1 MKNLI
6 TTRCFPAAILA
17 LCAGQALAGGNPWL
31 DNGNAAASNNI
42 LGSLN
47 NVPLNLTANG
57 ETLLKLEYTDSV
69 FTGPP
74 DVTYS
79 TGSIVGGYWG
89 NVANAGGC
97 LVFGGHEFV
106 VSGNPT
112 ITARPNLAQDFGGTI
127 MGGADNATGD
137 ANDTDQFGQPF
148 ATVGGGFS
156 NEARGAYSTV
166 IGGLAN
172 EAKGYAATNIG
183 GSQNA
188 AGGNF
193 SMAGGYNAVVRNADT
208 VGDSDGDQGC
218 FVWSDYSSTVTSFT
232 TTGPNQFL
240 IRAAGG
246 VGIGTNSPD
255 GQLEVSAA
263 GTFQRPHFTI
273 NETTGNFSRLAFTNA
288 TTNKFWHFSAKCNG
302 ATPADDQL
310 NYYYQDSNGQGR
322 NPLQIRGDGRIGIG
336 GPAPGTGITLDVFG
350 TARCTTLIQT
360 SSQRYKTDVE
370 SLPSVLD
377 RFVQLRPVAFTWDKD
392 HGGTK
397 DVGLIAEEVAAVFPE
412 AVATIDGQVEG
423 INYSRVT
430 ALAIQ
435 AVKEQQQ
442 KAAASEARVNKLEAE
457 NAELKARLERIEKA
471 LTDRR

>member
-1 MKNLI
+1 MR
-6 TTRCFPAAILA
+6 TFHGA
-17 LCAGQALAGGNPWL
+17 
-31 DNGNAAASNNI
+31 AAASC
-42 LGSLN
+42 LGLLAGASHAQWQVTGNAGLN
-47 NVPLNLTANG
+47 GNTNFIGTTDAVPLVFRSNNQQVMSLFNQLTTVNSDQFDGSNLLAGWNANTIAAGATA
-57 ETLLKLEYTDSV
+57 
-69 FTGPP
+69 
-74 DVTYS
+74 S
-79 TGSIVGGYWG
+79 T
-89 NVANAGGC
+89 
-97 LVFGGHEFV
+97 VFGGV
-106 VSGNPT
+106 T
-112 ITARPNLAQDFGGTI
+112 L
-127 MGGADNATGD
+127 NATAFGNHAYD
-137 ANDTDQFGQPF
+137 IGSTISGGVDNVAGTDDGFLFGQPY
-148 ATVGGGFS
+148 ATVTGGVGNTAAGDS
-156 NEARGAYSTV
+156 SSVLGGINNQATGA
-166 IGGLAN
+166 
-172 EAKGYAATNIG
+172 AATVAGGENNIAG
-183 GSQNA
+183 GDWSFA
-188 AGGNF
+188 AGT
-193 SMAGGYNAVVRNADT
+193 NAVVRTAAT
-208 VGDSDGDQGC
+208 VGDSNGDQGT
-218 FVWSDYSSTVTSFT
+218 FIWSDASSASAFTST
-232 TTGPNQFL
+232 NANQFL
-240 IRAAGG
+240 VRAANGMG
-246 VGIGTNSPD
+246 VGTNNPRS
-255 GQLEVSAA
+255 QLEVSAA
-263 GTFQRPHFTI
+263 GTFQRTHLRI
-273 NETTGNFSRLAFTNA
+273 NETTGSFSRLAFTNSNS
-288 TTNKFWHFSAKCNG
+288 NKFWHFSAKCNG